1 MQDTKSEASM
11 SNVKL
16 CFLILTCISEDQY
29 ANSLMHDVNL
39 VFKVQLHRLP
49 MRHRKV
55 APDKVS
61 PSQPLASTLLGKHLH
76 SLWEERNLS
85 CHYSLCWLI
94 SELISLAVMILTHAP
109 QMDLIDLW
117 QTKGEG
123 PLCEGVRCRA
133 VALKLFV
140 NFFGVYRMLQ
150 GVW

>member
-11 SNVKL
+11 NNVKL

-61 PSQPLASTLLGKHLH
+61 PSQPLASTLLGKHLRY
-76 SLWEERNLS
+76 LKVFMT
-85 CHYSLCWLI
+85 CTKKC
-94 SELISLAVMILTHAP
+94 SEAVTMH
-109 QMDLIDLW
+109 
-117 QTKGEG
+117 
-123 PLCEGVRCRA
+123 
-133 VALKLFV
+133 FV
-140 NFFGVYRMLQ
+140 FVS
-150 GVW
+150 